1 VSGLEVLLYF
11 WDERDG
17 SEMCGWY
24 VGPEL
29 GGNFILAFRP
39 GKASPIP
46 PQSGW
51 QVPFGGQVDPTF
63 AVYAGNVAAAA
74 EPVSV
79 TITRS
84 DLPAYSRNWHLHIN
98 NVIKIGRHHNNELV
112 VTEVRGI
119 SGIHAEIRLAEQL
132 GAADSLPMLRVRNLS
147 SNFTGCRQPGD
158 KTWIQLKKGIETDLN
173 DGAVLQMPLKRMS
186 PGVRPLELTVRYERS
201 RSSAEGTSS
210 AVAAQEPI
218 SGPAASA
225 ESPTPPADY
234 NPASPDAS
242 IDPSDVLECFADDWQ
257 DNESRGSLVEQ
268 LAKDD
273 AGPVGAKSFPGAAS
287 GEPAA
292 LSSSFSGCNLQ
303 DEGEMPPVQPTATD
317 GNSSDKD
324 CEAPST
330 VRTRSPSAVPTR
342 SAARCEE
349 PETPWQPAPDP
360 TTPWQPCVMET
371 PQLVAPLQEVEVQLP
386 LDESPAKQLPV
397 DDRDSIPS
405 LPPDSIDNE
414 AVLPTV
420 PVLEDV
426 TPPMQS
432 ELARLQ
438 GVCPLEWRPDA
449 TTAAPTTEASVT
461 TNIAEEPTI
470 ITEEVITEAH
480 LTAAPDSAVGDTAQ
494 PACLAAEIRNRGAES
509 PAKFHIGEDVAY
521 CSGHNKKW
529 IKTHVLGQYS
539 DEWYELGHKKRAHAA
554 KIKRLSQAG
563 ELPPDV
569 DARPADEIQHK
580 SGHSGDGSKA
590 SADHPAANSEGQMMP
605 AQQALPAVSISF
617 AAATKAE
624 AEARATAEE
633 DARLK
638 AEEEA
643 RSQAEEDARARLQ
656 VEEEARLKEEEEARQ
671 KAGQELFQKAAEE
684 AIAKAHEE
692 EEEWLEEALRQKAE
706 EEARNNPSPR
716 ISPDEDGVPPE
727 VGDYDSV
734 GEEAASDSYELVLAC
749 RVASDAGNLDQAKLQ
764 AGPEEP
770 PFPAMSPPDVVELS
784 EEEQDKQSLAK
795 QQAAAADVEAAP
807 PAEVGLPE
815 GQDPAAEATEEDAE
829 AKALPI
835 AVDDPYPPPEAVA
848 LADAAQ
854 SVEPLRRAR
863 RKPLPAP
870 RKLQGISW
878 HGRQEEQHTSA
889 QAKIY
894 IDELDLPP
902 LHGPA
907 SSTCGREVFCSWE
920 PGQLKNLDFEPTLRC
935 WDAQDFFYLEE
946 PGGRAKEKAYV
957 RFGDHRQAKSFI
969 EANPFKDVG
978 LVVRW
983 SEAERAAQDEDVAA
997 LMPFAFCDS
1006 RLAELAAE
1014 CQVESLA
1021 VGDKAERLHWVTTC
1035 KAEKLQRVRAG
1046 LSRLACMQ
1054 ATSTLSAARPLSPA
1068 RTPSPMAAAASAAAR
1083 KPMEPT
1089 AVANPEVRLQEHRPR
1104 GDVDELDQHFFGREE
1119 PRGKR
1124 QRRGDDDRRDGRRDD
1139 EAGPPRSREQRP
1151 RDRDERPAPHPR
1163 GVQRARNALNPEH
1176 CAPTHGLDR
1185 SRERGRRAQASVP
1198 PPRSRSPRPEAAKP
1212 LPRPVPLAVRKEA
1225 L

>member
-1 VSGLEVLLYF
+1 MTVAE
-11 WDERDG
+11 
-17 SEMCGWY
+17 SE
-24 VGPEL
+24 
-29 GGNFILAFRP
+29 
-39 GKASPIP
+39 P
-46 PQSGW
+46 P
-51 QVPFGGQVDPTF
+51 F
-63 AVYAGNVAAAA
+63 
-74 EPVSV
+74 
-79 TITRS
+79 
-84 DLPAYSRNWHLHIN
+84 PA
-98 NVIKIGRHHNNELV
+98 
-112 VTEVRGI
+112 
-119 SGIHAEIRLAEQL
+119 
-132 GAADSLPMLRVRNLS
+132 
-147 SNFTGCRQPGD
+147 
-158 KTWIQLKKGIETDLN
+158 
-173 DGAVLQMPLKRMS
+173 MS
-186 PGVRPLELTVRYERS
+186 PT
-201 RSSAEGTSS
+201 
-210 AVAAQEPI
+210 
-218 SGPAASA
+218 
-225 ESPTPPADY
+225 
-234 NPASPDAS
+234 
-242 IDPSDVLECFADDWQ
+242 
-257 DNESRGSLVEQ
+257 
-268 LAKDD
+268 
-273 AGPVGAKSFPGAAS
+273 
-287 GEPAA
+287 
-292 LSSSFSGCNLQ
+292 
-303 DEGEMPPVQPTATD
+303 
-317 GNSSDKD
+317 
-324 CEAPST
+324 
-330 VRTRSPSAVPTR
+330 
-342 SAARCEE
+342 
-349 PETPWQPAPDP
+349 
-360 TTPWQPCVMET
+360 
-371 PQLVAPLQEVEVQLP
+371 
-386 LDESPAKQLPV
+386 
-397 DDRDSIPS
+397 
-405 LPPDSIDNE
+405 
-414 AVLPTV
+414 
-420 PVLEDV
+420 
-426 TPPMQS
+426 
-432 ELARLQ
+432 
-438 GVCPLEWRPDA
+438 
-449 TTAAPTTEASVT
+449 
-461 TNIAEEPTI
+461 
-470 ITEEVITEAH
+470 
-480 LTAAPDSAVGDTAQ
+480 
-494 PACLAAEIRNRGAES
+494 
-509 PAKFHIGEDVAY
+509 
-521 CSGHNKKW
+521 
-529 IKTHVLGQYS
+529 
-539 DEWYELGHKKRAHAA
+539 
-554 KIKRLSQAG
+554 
-563 ELPPDV
+563 DV
-569 DARPADEIQHK
+569 DE
-580 SGHSGDGSKA
+580 
-590 SADHPAANSEGQMMP
+590 
-605 AQQALPAVSISF
+605 L
-617 AAATKAE
+617 
-624 AEARATAEE
+624 
-633 DARLK
+633 
-638 AEEEA
+638 AEEEVEMQNQWKQEGADALEDGEFELALEKFTAAISLGHATALMYSRRAQILLRLQRPRAAINDCSAALDINPDSGKAFKIRA
-643 RSQAEEDARARLQ
+643 RAHVLLEQWAEAHSDFQEGLKIDYDEVAYEESQAAEAKMKEMQAAEAPASGPVAVPVGQIWEIVGGADKGGVLVREGLELNSAQSASRLATGTM
-656 VEEEARLKEEEEARQ
+656 VEELELRGERLHFR
-671 KAGQELFQKAAEE
+671 
-684 AIAKAHEE
+684 
-692 EEEWLEEALRQKAE
+692 
-706 EEARNNPSPR
+706 R
-716 ISPDEDGVPPE
+716 ITGSGPDEGWISIALKDK
-727 VGDYDSV
+727 
-734 GEEAASDSYELVLAC
+734 VLAC